1 MEWTMPLGPQRPG
14 AGTAAE
20 SEATTGLVADSSESP
35 VTIPTQ
41 LVGDSSFPPAPR
53 RWVPHRKAE
62 VVAAVRGGF
71 MSLDDARKRY
81 ALSIDEYLSWQR
93 EIDLYGLAGLR
104 VNRTQKRRRAGP
116 PNAGR

>member
-1 MEWTMPLGPQRPG
+1 MHSGQQGSG
-14 AGTAAE
+14 AGTAA
-20 SEATTGLVADSSESP
+20 DSDAAMGFAAGSDESP
-35 VTIPTQ
+35 DANHTET
-41 LVGDSSFPPAPR
+41 VGESLFLPAPR

-71 MSLDDARKRY
+71 MSLDEARKRY

-104 VNRTQKRRRAGP
+104 VNRTQKRRRGGP
-116 PNAGR
+116 PPAGR